1 MNAHALI
8 QRQPLSLADTI
19 DQFLSAMLEQGI
31 ETDDEIVA
39 DGKLH
44 RIHVVGDSRGSRN
57 GFYCLHADDKPAG
70 IFGCNKRYGF
80 DHKFHWQSNVKTAPW
95 TEEQHQAYRERV
107 ARERAEKDAAEKAR
121 HEKAAK
127 IANAIWENAET
138 ATSEHPYL
146 KAKAVKAHGLK
157 VCRWFKV
164 NAETGEA
171 RLISENALLV
181 PITDRKRRIHSLQA
195 IFPAKLAAVGNRSK
209 DFLVDGAKRGLFH
222 TIGRPLMHNGKP
234 VFVLCEGYATG
245 ASIHECTGHCVL
257 VCFDAGNLPEVAQ
270 SLRSGLSEVGKDAV
284 IIVAADNDR
293 WTTQPI
299 ENPGVY
305 HAKNAAKAVGGLV
318 AIPDF
323 TDLSGDP
330 TDFNDL
336 HQREGAEAVANA
348 IAEALNQP
356 ADACSDDPWDDV
368 PAVQEETAVAE
379 SSSDPQ
385 ADTILPETEEYGFR
399 ILGHSGAGTGSK
411 RYFVY
416 CFEINQIIAKSASEL
431 ASNAGLLEIAP
442 IQFWEGLFPSP
453 RGGISIAACADWIM
467 KIARSRGVF
476 DPSRTRGR
484 GLWPDAGRLVFHQ
497 GNRLLVDGEP
507 CRLDEIVSDYVYES
521 GAPMPLPAAEMLT
534 AEQGSAIILTAR
546 RFRWENQG
554 AGDLLAGWC
563 FLAPICGALK
573 WRPHIWL
580 TGAAGL
586 GKSTLI
592 ERFISKMMPDHW
604 PAMFQNS
611 TEAGIRQTL
620 GCDAR
625 PVMIDEFEGNT
636 EAERKR
642 TEAILAMIRQSSTDS
657 SSVVARGTIG
667 GRALNFNV
675 RSMFCLSSIG
685 VNLSRQADI
694 DRITRLDLTK
704 NTPSQWDQLE
714 AELDT
719 IEADP
724 TLSRR
729 IFARAIRLLPV
740 IAQSVK
746 VFSRV
751 AGQALGRQRDGDQ
764 FGTLM
769 AGAWCLTSDAAPSE
783 VDAMK
788 FLSQYDLS
796 VFGAGDANDFD
807 DSQAA
812 LDVVLGAVIS
822 NGLPVGIKATVAQL
836 IDHAINGVQT
846 RHGVTP
852 AEAANALA
860 MHGIRQAPKG
870 RKMILFAK
878 NHQELASLVR
888 NTDFEVALTDRLG
901 RLQGAQHSKQG
912 SRAAGDLPEK
922 ADFAKALRRY
932 VAVPCE
938 LCLITQDM
946 SEEAP
951 I

>member
-1 MNAHALI
+1 MSATQLAEKVS
-8 QRQPLSLADTI
+8 LSETI
-19 DQFLSAMLEQGI
+19 TAFRDAMMEQGI
-31 ETDDEIVA
+31 ETRDEIVA
-39 DGKLH
+39 DGHLH
-44 RIHVVGDSRGSRN
+44 RIHAEGDRKGSRN
-57 GFYCLHADDKPAG
+57 AWYCLHFDERPAG
-70 IFGCNKRYGF
+70 TFGCNKRHG
-80 DHKFHWQSNVKTAPW
+80 DHKFQWQADRKATPW
-95 TEEQHQAYRERV
+95 TPEERKAWAERV
-107 ARERAEKDAAEKAR
+107 AKERAEKQAAERER
-121 HEKAAK
+121 HEKAAR
-127 IANAIWENAET
+127 IANSVWENAGD
-138 ATSEHPYL
+138 ATDEHPYL
-146 KAKAVKAHGLK
+146 KAKGVKAHGLK
-157 VCRWFKV
+157 VGKWFRV
-164 NAETGEA
+164 NTETGDA
-171 RLISENALLV
+171 RLISDNALLV
-181 PITDRKRRIHSLQA
+181 PITDRKRKIHSLQA
-195 IFPAKLAAVGNRSK
+195 IFPAKMKAIGDRNK
-209 DFLVDGAKRGLFH
+209 DYLSDGAKRGLFH
-222 TIGRPLMHNGKP
+222 TIGKPLMHDGKP

-257 VCFDAGNLPEVAQ
+257 VCFDASNLVAVAQ

-284 IIVAADNDR
+284 IVLAADNDR
-293 WTTQPI
+293 WTTTPV
-299 ENPGVY
+299 ENPGIY
-305 HAKNAAKAVGGLV
+305 HAKSAAKAVNGLLV
-318 AIPDF
+318 VPEFQTLD
-323 TDLSGDP
+323 GEP

-336 HQREGAEAVANA
+336 HQREGAETVALAFEETLNPKA
-348 IAEALNQP
+348 PALPEETVIAENDNEPLAGTTFP
-356 ADACSDDPWDDV
+356 DS
-368 PAVQEETAVAE
+368 EEN
-379 SSSDPQ
+379 
-385 ADTILPETEEYGFR
+385 GFR
-399 ILGHSGAGTGSK
+399 VLGHSGAGTGSK
-411 RYFVY
+411 RYFIY

-442 IQFWEGLFPSP
+442 IQFWEGLFPNP

-467 KIARSRGVF
+467 KLARSRGVF

-497 GNRLLVDGEP
+497 GNRLLVDGKTF
-507 CRLDEIVSDYVYES
+507 RLDEIVSDYVYES

-534 AEQGSAIILTAR
+534 AEQGNNIIETAR
-546 RFRWENQG
+546 RFRWESKG
-554 AGDLLAGWC
+554 AGDLLSGWC

-592 ERFISKMMPDHW
+592 DRFMSKLMPEHW
-604 PAMFQNS
+604 PALFQNS

-625 PVMIDEFEGNT
+625 PVLIDEFEGNT

-642 TEAILAMIRQSSTDS
+642 SEAILAMIRQSSTDS
-657 SSVVARGTIG
+657 NSVVARGTIG
-667 GRALNFNV
+667 GKALNFNV

-694 DRITRLDLTK
+694 DRITRLDLSK
-704 NTPSQWDQLE
+704 NTPSQWDKLE
-714 AELDT
+714 RELDA
-719 IEADP
+719 IESDHE
-724 TLSRR
+724 LSRR

-740 IAQSVK
+740 ITQSVK

-769 AGAWCLTSDAAPSE
+769 AGAWCLTNDAVPSE
-783 VDAMK
+783 VEAMK

-796 VFGAGDANDFD
+796 VFGAGDSDDFD

-822 NGLPVGIKATVAQL
+822 NGLPAGIKATVAQL
-836 IDHAINGVQT
+836 IDHAVNGIQT
-846 RHGVTP
+846 NYGVSP
-852 AEAANALA
+852 SEAANALA

-878 NHQELASLVR
+878 NYQELVGLVR

-901 RLQGAQHSKQG
+901 RLPGAVHSKQG
-912 SRAAGDLPEK
+912 SKTAGDLPEK
-922 ADFAKALRRY
+922 ADFAKNLRRY
-932 VAVPCE
+932 VAVPFS
-938 LCLITQDM
+938 LCLPQND
-946 SEEAP
+946 EEP